1 MRLNSREI
9 GIGSGQ
15 SFIIIKSMSDF
26 DKRQKGFEKKHVI
39 DEEKKFKI
47 ESRRNRYIGEW
58 VSDILN
64 YNEDQ
69 KKNYIQEVI
78 KADFKEAG
86 DQDVFRKLKEDLKS
100 KNIPDDEIRKKMDDL
115 NEKAKTDFS

>member
-1 MRLNSREI
+1 
-9 GIGSGQ
+9 
-15 SFIIIKSMSDF
+15 MSDF

-47 ESRRNRYIGEW
+47 ESRRNKYIGEW

-86 DQDVFRKLKEDLKS
+86 DQVVFRKVKEDLKNQ
-100 KNIPDDEIRKKMDDL
+100 KIPDEEIRKKMDEL

>member
-1 MRLNSREI
+1 MNLT
-9 GIGSGQ
+9 
-15 SFIIIKSMSDF
+15 K
-26 DKRQKGFEKKHVI
+26 DKKVLKKKHVM

-47 ESRRNRYIGEW
+47 ESRRNKYIGEW

-100 KNIPDDEIRKKMDDL
+100 KNIPDDEIRNKMDEL

>member
-1 MRLNSREI
+1 
-9 GIGSGQ
+9 
-15 SFIIIKSMSDF
+15 MSDF
-26 DKRQKGFEKKHVI
+26 DKRHKGFEKKHVI

-86 DQDVFRKLKEDLKS
+86 DQDVFRKVKEDLKNQ
-100 KNIPDDEIRKKMDDL
+100 KIPDDEIRKKMDEL

>member
-1 MRLNSREI
+1 MNLT
-9 GIGSGQ
+9 
-15 SFIIIKSMSDF
+15 K
-26 DKRQKGFEKKHVI
+26 DKKVLKKHVM

-47 ESRRNRYIGEW
+47 ESRRNKYIGEW

-69 KKNYIQEVI
+69 KNYIQEVI

-100 KNIPDDEIRKKMDDL
+100 KNIPDDEIRKKDG
-115 NEKAKTDFS
+115 

>member
-1 MRLNSREI
+1 
-9 GIGSGQ
+9 
-15 SFIIIKSMSDF
+15 MSDF

-69 KKNYIQEVI
+69 KKNYIQEVL

-86 DQDVFRKLKEDLKS
+86 DQDVFRKVKEHLKNQK
-100 KNIPDDEIRKKMDDL
+100 IPDDEIRKKMDEL

>member
-1 MRLNSREI
+1 
-9 GIGSGQ
+9 
-15 SFIIIKSMSDF
+15 MSDF

-39 DEEKKFKI
+39 DVEKKFKI

-86 DQDVFRKLKEDLKS
+86 DQDVFRKIKEDLKNQ
-100 KNIPDDEIRKKMDDL
+100 KIPDDEIRKKMDEL